1 MRCDLTVKYENVP
14 RRDVVFDATP
24 ISYYSCR
31 HCVEK
36 NIVPEAMQSTAI
48 VYGKIYTVIW
58 VCKPIS
64 SDGQVESSDGV
75 RTIDIEKEE
84 IKQLTPEEIEA
95 AEKLQKELSEM
106 SGTKRAAVLML
117 LLGEQQAAEIIRF
130 LNPKEV
136 QALGGAMVSVA
147 VSEAIMP
154 VTERPSAVINR

>member
-14 RRDVVFDATP
+14 RRDVVFDPTP

-64 SDGQVESSDGV
+64 CDGQGESSDGV

-84 IKQLTPEEIEA
+84 IKQDVKTDSIPVMGPLR
-95 AEKLQKELSEM
+95 AE
-106 SGTKRAAVLML
+106 
-117 LLGEQQAAEIIRF
+117 
-130 LNPKEV
+130 
-136 QALGGAMVSVA
+136 GGVC
-147 VSEAIMP
+147 
-154 VTERPSAVINR
+154 NFCNCQ